1 MRFLNYFSI
10 FAAVLSAG
18 LCGCV
23 SNSPE
28 PSDPA
33 VKPEPVYQVSA
44 EIAALGVKT
53 LPTAKNLTLVYTDQ
67 RTLVLTPG
75 SMLTKW
81 QDISVQLPQAPVLDE
96 NNCYQISEASLRIL
110 GALFKNPEGKHFGRH
125 IMLDAG
131 HGGNDTGAKGAFS
144 LEKDLNLAMA
154 LELEKELL
162 ARGFVVLL
170 TRGNDVFITLADR
183 CRIAEKADIFISLHH
198 NAATNSSATGLETY
212 APELRKQ
219 NYSASVVLAFLI
231 QRRIVEQTGERDRGM
246 KTNNYFVLENTTC
259 PAVLVEAGFISNP
272 EEEKLLNDAERRRKV
287 VVAIADAVEE
297 FYLLNGSGALPEK

>member
-1 MRFLNYFSI
+1 MRFLRLSFI
-10 FAAVLSAG
+10 FAAALW

-28 PSDPA
+28 PPDPA
-33 VKPEPVYQVSA
+33 VKPAPVYRVSA

-53 LPTAKNLTLVYTDQ
+53 IPTAKTLTFVYPNKRQ
-67 RTLVLTPG
+67 LVLTPG
-75 SMLTKW
+75 SMQTKW

-96 NNCYQISEASLRIL
+96 NHCYQLAEASLRIL

-131 HGGNDTGAKGAFS
+131 HGGDDTGAKGAFS
-144 LEKDLNLAMA
+144 LEKDLNLASA

-162 ARGFVVLL
+162 ERGFVVSL
-170 TRGNDVFITLADR
+170 TRKSDVFITLADR
-183 CRIAEKADIFISLHH
+183 CRLAKKADIFISLHH
-198 NAATNSSATGLETY
+198 NAATNPSASGLETY

-231 QRRIVEQTGERDRGM
+231 QRRIVEFTGERDRGM
-246 KTNNYFVLENTTC
+246 KTNSYFVLENTTC
-259 PAVLVEAGFISNP
+259 PAVLVEGGFISNP
-272 EEEKLLNDAERRRKV
+272 AEEKLLNDPERRRKIV
-287 VVAIADAVEE
+287 TAIADAVEE
-297 FYLLNGSGALPEK
+297 FYLLNGSGREQKK